1 MEGALCLPSPGALVL
16 RGKRKKSSGERV
28 RGRSYIPREIAQAIF
43 QWSRDGI
50 LLCDERGTVQQAN
63 AAAGELFQWEPKEVV
78 GKVAIWDLFVAPW
91 ELEKVRSSRRH
102 RGEVTEFEAQLMRS
116 KGEIFDARITLLGLG
131 DRDGNWKGHL
141 VIVRD
146 VSVERKAREELEA
159 KSLHL
164 ATLTDVARALASGLE
179 LREVLDHAVIAIHRL
194 LRAASIRIYMLD
206 PTGQWLELAAWK
218 GASEAFIHKEHF
230 QRRRVGDGLLGKTAL
245 ARKATVV
252 DNFLRAEDPYVE
264 DIVKEGLVSSVY
276 IPLVS
281 KEKAVGVLCV
291 SSYQEYRF
299 SEEFIEFLTAVG
311 NQIGV
316 AIENARLYERLKEA
330 YEEISQT
337 QEQLIRTEKM
347 ASLGKLAAT
356 VAHEINNPLSVVL
369 TYIKLM
375 QNMLRKGTFGPKRL
389 SDISRFLATMESET
403 SRCGEIVRNLLAFAR
418 HSTLKM
424 EEHRVE
430 EIIQRTVALMAHD
443 LEMKE
448 MKLVCSCEPNLP
460 MVKCDFRQIQQALLN
475 LMINATEAMTK
486 GGILTVTA
494 GRSSKEGFVRLSIS
508 DTGCGI
514 AEENLSQIFEPFFT
528 TKEEAKGVGLG
539 LTVVQGIIAR
549 HGGTIEV
556 ESQVGK
562 GTTFHINLP
571 AIEEQGTRGEEL
583 PKAEVGP

>member
-1 MEGALCLPSPGALVL
+1 M
-16 RGKRKKSSGERV
+16 RRKDQISQEV
-28 RGRSYIPREIAQAIF
+28 AQAIF

-50 LLCDERGTVQQAN
+50 LLCDEKGFVQMAN
-63 AAAGELFQWEPKEVV
+63 AAAGELFQWEPEEMV
-78 GKVAIWDLFVAPW
+78 GRVGLADLFLAPW
-91 ELEKVRSSRRH
+91 ELEKVRSSRQQ
-102 RGEVTEFEAQLMRS
+102 RGEITEFEAQLIRRN
-116 KGEIFDARITLLGLG
+116 GDLFHGRITLLGLG
-131 DRDGNWKGHL
+131 DREGNFTGHL
-141 VIVRD
+141 MMVRD
-146 VSVERKAREELEA
+146 VSSERKAKEELEA

-164 ATLTDVARALASGLE
+164 ATLADVARALASGLE
-179 LREVLDHAVIAIHRL
+179 LNEVLDHAVMAIHRL
-194 LRAASIRIYMLD
+194 LRAASIRIYILD
-206 PTGQWLELAAWK
+206 PASQWLELAAWR
-218 GASEAFIHKEHF
+218 GASEAFIHKEQF

-281 KEKAVGVLCV
+281 KEKTVGVLCV

-316 AIENARLYERLKEA
+316 AIENARLYEKLKGA

-369 TYIKLM
+369 TYVKLM
-375 QNMLRKGTFGPKRL
+375 QNMIRKGTFTPKRL
-389 SDISRFLATMESET
+389 SDISRFLSTMESET

-418 HSTLKM
+418 HSTPKM
-424 EEHRVE
+424 EEHRLE
-430 EIIQRTVALMAHD
+430 DILQRTVALMAHD

-448 MKLVCSCEPNLP
+448 MKLICSCEPDLP
-460 MVKCDFRQIQQALLN
+460 MVRCDFRQIQQALLN
-475 LMINATEAMTK
+475 LMMNATEAMTK
-486 GGILTVTA
+486 GGVLTVRA
-494 GRSSKEGFVRLSIS
+494 RRAPKEGFVMVSVS

-514 AEENLSQIFEPFFT
+514 PEENLSQIFEPFFT
-528 TKEEAKGVGLG
+528 TKEEARGVGLG
-539 LTVVQGIIAR
+539 LTVVQGIVTR

-556 ESQVGK
+556 ESQVGV
-562 GTTFHINLP
+562 GTTFHITLP
-571 AIEEQGTRGEEL
+571 SVEASEDRGDEA
-583 PKAEVGP
+583 PKVEVGP